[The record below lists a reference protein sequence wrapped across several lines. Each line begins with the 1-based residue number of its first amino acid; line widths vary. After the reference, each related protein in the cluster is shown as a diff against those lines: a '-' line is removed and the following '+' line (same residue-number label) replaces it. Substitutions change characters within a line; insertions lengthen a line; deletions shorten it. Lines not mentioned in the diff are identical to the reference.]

1 MPVISADEPKVT
13 SNWTMYG
20 LPKTDAYNALGSK
33 QYLTHCRRENTLMI
47 TGREV
52 LIYQLLAVI
61 INDFSFLDLWIV
73 VKHVKLK
80 EEIGQS

>member
-52 LIYQLLAVI
+52 LIY
-61 INDFSFLDLWIV
+61 
-73 VKHVKLK
+73 
-80 EEIGQS
+80 